1 MISGKIMKQI
11 ISKIGKTTIP
21 SKVIQKSKKE
31 IADKVYKLVKKEIQ
45 KYSEVVELEFGGS
58 YAKDTWLSK
67 NADIDIFIKF
77 QKNISEEKLEN
88 ISKEIGFESL
98 KKYSPYVR
106 YSQHPYVEAK
116 IKDTK
121 INIVPCYDVKIGEWK
136 SAADRSPFHTKFM
149 KKSLTLKM
157 KNEVRI
163 LKTFLKSN
171 KIYGAEIAKQGFS
184 GYISE
189 VLILEFGSFEN
200 LIKSISKIKENQ
212 IIGKTSKCFDTSIV
226 VIDPI
231 DSNRNLAAAISN
243 ENIGKFILI
252 CRALKQKPS
261 LEFFKTKK
269 LKISNK
275 FWNNLLIVK
284 FEFKTRSPDIIWGQ
298 IKRATS
304 TLFTQL
310 ELGGFTVLRSKSH
323 TDQEKEAYLI
333 FFLESTKIAKIYQKK
348 GPEFFREES
357 THSFISKNLK
367 DAELVWVGNNRK
379 IISLEKRKHTDA
391 ESFMKEFLK
400 NNLQVGIPKGLQN
413 DFKRGFKVFVGNKT
427 LSKSIKE
434 EVAELISV
442 DGTLLHFN

>member
-1 MISGKIMKQI
+1 MKQI
-11 ISKIGKTTIP
+11 ISKISKTTIP

-31 IADKVYKLVKKEIQ
+31 IADKVYKLVEKEIQ
-45 KYSEVVELEFGGS
+45 KYSEVIDLEFGGS

-67 NADIDIFIKF
+67 DADIDIFIKF
-77 QKNISEEKLEN
+77 KKTISEEKLEN
-88 ISKEIGFESL
+88 ISKKIGFESL

-116 IKDTK
+116 VKNTK

-157 KNEVRI
+157 KNEVRV

-171 KIYGAEIAKQGFS
+171 GIYGAEIAKQGFS

-200 LIKSISKIKENQ
+200 LIISISKIKENQ
-212 IIGKTSKCFDTSIV
+212 IIGKTSKSFDTSIV

-252 CRALKQKPS
+252 SRALKEKPS
-261 LEFFKTKK
+261 LEFFKNKK
-269 LKISNK
+269 PKISNN
-275 FWNNLLIVK
+275 FWNNLLIIK
-284 FEFKTRSPDIIWGQ
+284 FNFKSRSPDIIWGQ

-304 TLFTQL
+304 TLSTQL
-310 ELGGFTVLRSKSH
+310 ELEGFTVLRSKSY
-323 TDQEKEAYLI
+323 TDQQKEVYLL
-333 FFLESTKIAKIYQKK
+333 FFLESTKISEIYQKK
-348 GPEFFREES
+348 GPEFFREDS

-367 DAELVWVGNNRK
+367 NAELVWVGNDKK
-379 IISLEKRKHTDA
+379 IISLEKRKHVDA
-391 ESFMKEFLK
+391 VSFMKEFFGK
-400 NNLQVGIPKGLQN
+400 KI
-413 DFKRGFKVFVGNKT
+413 
-427 LSKSIKE
+427 SK
-434 EVAELISV
+434 
-442 DGTLLHFN
+442 

>member
-1 MISGKIMKQI
+1 MISDKIMKQI

-21 SKVIQKSKKE
+21 SKIIQKSKKK
-31 IADKVYKLVKKEIQ
+31 IADKVYKLVEKEIQ
-45 KYSEVVELEFGGS
+45 KYSEVIELEFGGS

-67 NADIDIFIKF
+67 DADIDIFIKF
-77 QKNISEEKLEN
+77 KKSISEEKLES
-88 ISKEIGFESL
+88 ISKKIGFESL

-116 IKDTK
+116 IKNTK

-157 KNEVRI
+157 RNEVRV
-163 LKTFLKSN
+163 LKTFLKIN
-171 KIYGAEIAKQGFS
+171 GIYGAEIAKQGFS

-200 LIKSISKIKENQ
+200 LITSISNIKENQ
-212 IIGKTSKCFDTSIV
+212 IIGKTSKSFDTSIV

-252 CRALKQKPS
+252 SRALKEKPS
-261 LEFFKTKK
+261 LGFFKNKK
-269 LKISNK
+269 QKISNK
-275 FWNNLLIVK
+275 FWNNLLIIK
-284 FEFKTRSPDIIWGQ
+284 FEFKSRSPDIIWGQ

-304 TLFTQL
+304 TLSTQL
-310 ELGGFTVLRSKSH
+310 ELEGFTVLRSKSH
-323 TDQEKEAYLI
+323 TDQQKEAYLL
-333 FFLESTKIAKIYQKK
+333 FFLESTKINETYQKK
-348 GPEFFREES
+348 GPEFFREDS
-357 THSFISKNLK
+357 THSFILKNLK
-367 DAELVWVGNNRK
+367 NAELVWIGNDRK
-379 IISLEKRKHTDA
+379 IISLEKRKYVDA
-391 ESFMKEFLK
+391 VSFMKEFLEK
-400 NNLQVGIPKGLQN
+400 SLQVGIPKGLQG
-413 DFKRGFKVFVGNKT
+413 DFKRGFKVFVGNKN

-434 EVAELISV
+434 EAAELISV

>member
-1 MISGKIMKQI
+1 MKQI
-11 ISKIGKTTIP
+11 ISKISKTTIP
-21 SKVIQKSKKE
+21 SKIIQKSKKE
-31 IADKVYKLVKKEIQ
+31 IADKVYKLVEKEIQ
-45 KYSEVVELEFGGS
+45 KYSEVIELEFGGS

-67 NADIDIFIKF
+67 DADIDIFIKF
-77 QKNISEEKLEN
+77 KKSISEEKLES
-88 ISKEIGFESL
+88 ISKKIGFESL

-116 IKDTK
+116 IKNTK

-157 KNEVRI
+157 RNEVRV
-163 LKTFLKSN
+163 LKTFLKIN
-171 KIYGAEIAKQGFS
+171 GIYGAEIAKQGFS

-200 LIKSISKIKENQ
+200 LITSISNIKENQ
-212 IIGKTSKCFDTSIV
+212 IIGKTSKSFDTSIV

-252 CRALKQKPS
+252 SRALKEKPS
-261 LEFFKTKK
+261 LGFFKNKK
-269 LKISNK
+269 QKISNK
-275 FWNNLLIVK
+275 FWNNLLIIK
-284 FEFKTRSPDIIWGQ
+284 FEFKSRSPDIIWGQ

-304 TLFTQL
+304 TLSTQL
-310 ELGGFTVLRSKSH
+310 ELEGFTVLRSKSH
-323 TDQEKEAYLI
+323 TDQQKEAYLL
-333 FFLESTKIAKIYQKK
+333 FFLESTKINETYQKK
-348 GPEFFREES
+348 GPEFFREDS
-357 THSFISKNLK
+357 THSFILKNLK
-367 DAELVWVGNNRK
+367 NAELVWIGNDRK
-379 IISLEKRKHTDA
+379 IISLEKRKYVDA
-391 ESFMKEFLK
+391 VNFMKEFLEK
-400 NNLQVGIPKGLQN
+400 SLQVGIPKGLQG
-413 DFKRGFKVFVGNKT
+413 DFKRGFKVFVGNKN

-434 EVAELISV
+434 EAAELISV

>member
-1 MISGKIMKQI
+1 MKQI
-11 ISKIGKTTIP
+11 ISKISKTTIP

-31 IADKVYKLVKKEIQ
+31 IADKVYKLVEKEIQ
-45 KYSEVVELEFGGS
+45 KYSEVIDLEFGGS

-67 NADIDIFIKF
+67 DADIDIFIKF
-77 QKNISEEKLEN
+77 KKTISEEKLES
-88 ISKEIGFESL
+88 ISKKIGFESL

-116 IKDTK
+116 VKNTK

-157 KNEVRI
+157 KNEVRV

-171 KIYGAEIAKQGFS
+171 GIYGAEIAKQGFS

-200 LIKSISKIKENQ
+200 LIISISKIKENQ
-212 IIGKTSKCFDTSIV
+212 IIGKTSKSFDTSIV

-252 CRALKQKPS
+252 SRALKEKPS
-261 LEFFKTKK
+261 LEFFKNKK
-269 LKISNK
+269 PKISNN
-275 FWNNLLIVK
+275 FWNNLLIIK
-284 FEFKTRSPDIIWGQ
+284 FNFKSRSPDIIWGQ

-304 TLFTQL
+304 TLSTQL
-310 ELGGFTVLRSKSH
+310 ELEGFTVLRSKSY
-323 TDQEKEAYLI
+323 TDQQKEVYLL
-333 FFLESTKIAKIYQKK
+333 FFLESTKISEIYQKK
-348 GPEFFREES
+348 GPEFFREDS

-367 DAELVWVGNNRK
+367 NAELIWVGNDRK
-379 IISLEKRKHTDA
+379 IISLEKRKYVDA
-391 ESFMKEFLK
+391 VSFMKEFLEK
-400 NNLQVGIPKGLQN
+400 SLQIGIPKGLQS
-413 DFKRGFKVFVGNKT
+413 DFKRGFKVFVGNKN

-434 EVAELISV
+434 EASELISV